1 VNKLVAELPKI
12 VVNSITENEDGSADV
27 ELALDPQAV
36 KLLIDIGVNQL
47 LKEHLENTEDK
58 DKEKEK

>member
-1 VNKLVAELPKI
+1 MSGTIAVGN
-12 VVNSITENEDGSADV
+12 ITENEDGSANV
-27 ELALDPQAV
+27 ELDLDPQAV
-36 KLLIDIGVNQL
+36 KLLIDVGFNQL